1 MQFGDVLKKLRK
13 EKGMTQRE
21 LANEMR
27 ISHSSIGLY
36 EQNRREPEYELLCKF
51 ADFFNTDIDY
61 LLGRTL
67 KNKKENADSRKA
79 KKHLER
85 LQRET
90 TKIENEL
97 SEIDEEM
104 NGEAAYDYNRLS
116 ELDIKKNELEE
127 RLLEIY
133 EELEGLI

>member
-1 MQFGDVLKKLRK
+1 MK
-13 EKGMTQRE
+13 
-21 LANEMR
+21 
-27 ISHSSIGLY
+27 Y
-36 EQNRREPEYELLCKF
+36 
-51 ADFFNTDIDY
+51 
-61 LLGRTL
+61 L

-85 LQRET
+85 LQREA

-97 SEIDEEM
+97 AEIENEM

-133 EELEGLI
+133 EELEG

>member
-1 MQFGDVLKKLRK
+1 MQSLKQRSTDNMKKDTFGNMVAALRK

-67 KNKKENADSRKA
+67 KNKKENKV
-79 KKHLER
+79 
-85 LQRET
+85 
-90 TKIENEL
+90 
-97 SEIDEEM
+97 
-104 NGEAAYDYNRLS
+104 
-116 ELDIKKNELEE
+116 
-127 RLLEIY
+127 
-133 EELEGLI
+133 

>member
-1 MQFGDVLKKLRK
+1 MQFGDVLKKLRN

-67 KNKKENADSRKA
+67 KNKKENNDFRNVKDALSYVLKSKAVQKYADYDISKLR
-79 KKHLER
+79 
-85 LQRET
+85 
-90 TKIENEL
+90 
-97 SEIDEEM
+97 DEEL
-104 NGEAAYDYNRLS
+104 NDFAHDFS
-116 ELDIKKNELEE
+116 Q
-127 RLLEIY
+127 LLKILAHKY
-133 EELEGLI
+133 KR

>member
-67 KNKKENADSRKA
+67 KNKKENNDFRNVKDALSYVLKSKAVQKYADYDISKLR
-79 KKHLER
+79 
-85 LQRET
+85 
-90 TKIENEL
+90 
-97 SEIDEEM
+97 DEEL
-104 NGEAAYDYNRLS
+104 NDFAHDFS
-116 ELDIKKNELEE
+116 Q
-127 RLLEIY
+127 LLKMLAHKY
-133 EELEGLI
+133 KR

>member
-67 KNKKENADSRKA
+67 KNKKENNDFRNVKDALSYVLKSKAVQKYADYDISKLR
-79 KKHLER
+79 
-85 LQRET
+85 
-90 TKIENEL
+90 
-97 SEIDEEM
+97 DEEL
-104 NGEAAYDYNRLS
+104 NDFAHDFSQLLKILS
-116 ELDIKKNELEE
+116 HKYK
-127 RLLEIY
+127 R
-133 EELEGLI
+133 